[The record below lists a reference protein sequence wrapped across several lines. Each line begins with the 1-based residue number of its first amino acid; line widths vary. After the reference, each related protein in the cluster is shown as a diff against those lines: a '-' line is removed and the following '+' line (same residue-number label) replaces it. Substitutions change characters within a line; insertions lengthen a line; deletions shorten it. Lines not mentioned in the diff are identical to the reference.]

1 MKFFSG
7 PGERNPDT
15 DKKLSVT
22 VSDDP
27 CNEAGGAC
35 NPSELNSTFGTGQ
48 DHIIDS
54 ALIGNIG
61 RLRYISELEKNNAE
75 ELKKPVDGLMLI
87 GNMGETSYGEVPSS
101 DRKSK
106 DENTDSELPFKLYG
120 SIGKRIYRHD
130 IKATKMAPESGDSK
144 LAGSIGKKRYGT
156 VEAEHSREDNSCDI
170 RKSSD
175 RFGIYPRKTVVK
187 VPEVSEPEYGSSKRS
202 GRCILTAA
210 SLLAVLAVLS
220 LALYFWLDRHDF
232 SDAISAR
239 ITDEVVHGDNLPLE
253 HQYSNAILETIVY
266 RIESKNIINNTATVN
281 FRYVDVIALADSIG
295 NRAVDWDTYYKL
307 CIEAMRSGTAPLAQ
321 KTIKLNFE
329 ERGTGKSRK
338 LCVVDSYELSDI
350 ISGGT
355 VSAFADAVGE
365 IYR

>member
-1 MKFFSG
+1 M
-7 PGERNPDT
+7 
-15 DKKLSVT
+15 SVT
-22 VSDDP
+22 GSEDP

-35 NPSELNSTFGTGQ
+35 NPSKSNSISDTGQ
-48 DHIIDS
+48 DYIIDS
-54 ALIGNIG
+54 ALTGNMG
-61 RLRYISELEKNNAE
+61 RRRYISKIEKNAE
-75 ELKKPVDGLMLI
+75 DLKNHVDGLTLI
-87 GNMGETSYGEVPSS
+87 GNMGETSYEKMPSS

-106 DENTDSELPFKLYG
+106 DENSDGELPLKLYG
-120 SIGKRIYRHD
+120 SIGKRKYRQD
-130 IKATKMAPESGDSK
+130 IKATEMASESGNPK

-156 VEAEHSREDNSCDI
+156 IEAEHSREDDNCDI
-170 RKSSD
+170 KKSSD
-175 RFGIYPRKTVVK
+175 RFGIYPRKTAVK
-187 VPEVSEPEYGSSKRS
+187 VPEVLEPKYDSPKRS
-202 GRCILTAA
+202 GRGILTAA

-232 SDAISAR
+232 SEAISDR
-239 ITDEVVHGDNLPLE
+239 IMDEVVYGENLPLE

-266 RIESKNIINNTATVN
+266 RIESKNIINNTAIVS

-295 NRAVDWDTYYKL
+295 NRAVDWDTYYEL

-338 LCVVDSYELSDI
+338 FCVIDSYELSDI

-365 IYR
+365 TYR

>member
-1 MKFFSG
+1 M
-7 PGERNPDT
+7 
-15 DKKLSVT
+15 
-22 VSDDP
+22 
-27 CNEAGGAC
+27 
-35 NPSELNSTFGTGQ
+35 
-48 DHIIDS
+48 
-54 ALIGNIG
+54 
-61 RLRYISELEKNNAE
+61 
-75 ELKKPVDGLMLI
+75 
-87 GNMGETSYGEVPSS
+87 
-101 DRKSK
+101 
-106 DENTDSELPFKLYG
+106 
-120 SIGKRIYRHD
+120 
-130 IKATKMAPESGDSK
+130 
-144 LAGSIGKKRYGT
+144 
-156 VEAEHSREDNSCDI
+156 
-170 RKSSD
+170 
-175 RFGIYPRKTVVK
+175 
-187 VPEVSEPEYGSSKRS
+187 
-202 GRCILTAA
+202 
-210 SLLAVLAVLS
+210 S

-232 SDAISAR
+232 SDAISDR
-239 ITDEVVHGDNLPLE
+239 ITDEVVYGENLPLE